1 MTELLGLLADVLPW
15 IEETCSDPGLL
26 PTAPGALEE
35 LQALRDRI
43 QRALDDRA
51 ADLTAI
57 EPAPEVCA
65 LQKALEA
72 LEAAEVDLYPRD
84 VQPTHVVRNRIQFAA
99 FVLRRHLAQ
108 AGNADSLTPNAE
120 VRRPQGRADSAG
132 H

>member
-1 MTELLGLLADVLPW
+1 MQTDVPAEVRMTELLGLLADVLPW

-84 VQPTHVVRNRIQFAA
+84 GARFPPYARFA
-99 FVLRRHLAQ
+99 
-108 AGNADSLTPNAE
+108 
-120 VRRPQGRADSAG
+120 
-132 H
+132 